1 MVHWELFA
9 LIIAVITV
17 AISIVSCIVI
27 VSSWMV
33 CLSFLLLNIR
43 ERASVLYD
51 CKDEEI

>member
-9 LIIAVITV
+9 LIIAVTV

-27 VSSWMV
+27 ISSWMV